1 MGIIGR
7 CVCAILTP
15 FAVLE
20 CVVHDGI
27 RVPVGLRGPHSV
39 FVVEQVTPQ
48 LVLFSA

>member
-1 MGIIGR
+1 MGIIGH
-7 CVCAILTP
+7 CVCTVLTP
-15 FAVLE
+15 FAVFE

-27 RVPVGLRGPHSV
+27 CVPVGLRGPHSV